1 MTDPSR
7 LSARELAARIA
18 ARELSPVELAQA
30 TITAIERLDPHL
42 HAFLDFG
49 GERLLEDARAAE
61 QRVLQGGPLPP
72 LLGVPVAIKD
82 MEATED
88 FPTTRGSLAYRGH
101 RDGVDAVHVA
111 RLRAAGALVV
121 GKTNT
126 PEFALLGETRNRLGP
141 DCCNPWD
148 TGRTPGGSSG
158 GSATAVAA
166 GIVPLA
172 TGTDTGGSI
181 TIPAAFCGTFGL
193 KPSHRHIPVWP
204 NTGEWPLV
212 YDTGPITRTVDDAAL
227 ALALMAGPDARDS
240 GSVRAAAPLTDA
252 EPHHL
257 RIAFAESL
265 AGLPVEDECRAAVRA
280 LAILCSEL
288 GHRVEQDAPDCQT
301 PATALET
308 MGCVEEYLY
317 RGHLLA
323 EQRNALEPETVE
335 FMERGRRV
343 EALAF
348 ARAMAQVRATRTAF
362 DRFFERY
369 DLLLTPATACPPFR
383 HRELPR
389 EIDGVAVAPGW
400 TTFAPFSL
408 FANATDGP
416 LANVPAPPSSEGS
429 GLPLGVLIFGP
440 AGADE
445 RVLAL
450 ARALEAACPWAD
462 RTPPVHAAEREVSDR
477 GSARS

>member
-7 LSARELAARIA
+7 LSARELASRIA
-18 ARELSPVELAQA
+18 ARELSPVEVARC
-30 TITAIERLDPHL
+30 TIAAIERLDPAL

-49 GERLLEDARAAE
+49 GERLLDDARAAE
-61 QRVLQGGPLPP
+61 RRVLQGGALPP

-88 FPTTRGSLAYRGH
+88 FPTTRGSLAYRDYC
-101 RDGVDAVHVA
+101 DGLDAVHVA

-141 DCCNPWD
+141 EGCNPWD
-148 TGRTPGGSSG
+148 TRRTPGGSSG
-158 GSATAVAA
+158 GSAAAVAA
-166 GIVPLA
+166 GVVPFA

-193 KPSHRHIPVWP
+193 KPTHRRIPVWP
-204 NTGEWPLV
+204 NTEEWPQV
-212 YDTGPITRTVDDAAL
+212 YDTGPISRSVDDAAL
-227 ALALMAGPDARDS
+227 ALSLMAGPDARDP
-240 GSVRAAAPLTDA
+240 GSVRTPAPMIDPGPD
-252 EPHHL
+252 EL

-265 AGLPVEDECRAAVRA
+265 AGLPVEAECRAAVRM
-280 LAILCSEL
+280 LAGHCREL
-288 GHRVEQDAPDCQT
+288 GHHVEPDAPDCST
-301 PATALET
+301 PAAALDT

-323 EQRNALEPETVE
+323 HQRDALEPGTVE

-343 EALAF
+343 EAVAF

-362 DRFFERY
+362 DRFFEHY
-369 DLLLTPATACPPFR
+369 DLLLTPATACAAFARNEPPNA
-383 HRELPR
+383 
-389 EIDGVAVAPGW
+389 IDGVAVTPDW

-416 LANVPAPPSSEGS
+416 LATVPARPSDDGS

-440 AGADE
+440 VGADE

-450 ARALEAACPWAD
+450 ARALETACPWRD
-462 RTPPVHAAEREVSDR
+462 RRPPLHASDGGR
-477 GSARS
+477 CDHASA

>member
-30 TITAIERLDPHL
+30 TIAAIERLDPEL

-49 GERLLEDARAAE
+49 GERLMADARAAE
-61 QRVLQGGPLPP
+61 ERVMRGDTLPP
-72 LLGVPVAIKD
+72 LFGVPIAIKD
-82 MEATED
+82 MEPTEE
-88 FPTTRGSLAYRGH
+88 FATTRGSLAFRDH
-101 RDGVDAVHVA
+101 HDGVDAVHVA
-111 RLRAAGALVV
+111 RLRSAGALIV

-148 TGRTPGGSSG
+148 TRRTPGGSSG
-158 GSATAVAA
+158 GSAAAVAA

-181 TIPAAFCGTFGL
+181 TIPAAFCGTFGF
-193 KPSHRHIPVWP
+193 KPTHRRIPVWP
-204 NTGEWPLV
+204 NTEEWPLV
-212 YDTGPITRTVDDAAL
+212 YDTGPIARTVDDAAL
-227 ALALMAGPDARDS
+227 ALSLMSGADARDP
-240 GSVRAAAPLTDA
+240 GSVRTPAALADA
-252 EPHHL
+252 EGRKL

-265 AGLPVEDECRAAVRA
+265 AGLPVDNECRAAVRT
-280 LAILCSEL
+280 LAARCSEL
-288 GHRVEQDAPDCQT
+288 GHHVAQDAPDCT
-301 PATALET
+301 SPAAALET
-308 MGCVEEYLY
+308 MGCVQEYLY
-317 RGHLLA
+317 RGHLLR
-323 EQRNALEPETVE
+323 EQREALEPDTVA
-335 FMERGRRV
+335 FMERGRHV
-343 EALAF
+343 DALDF
-348 ARAMAQVRATRTAF
+348 ARAMARVRATRTAF

-369 DLLLTPATACPPFR
+369 DLLLTPATACPAFTRNEP
-383 HRELPR
+383 PQ
-389 EIDGVAVAPGW
+389 EIAGVEVAPEW

-416 LANVPAPPSSEGS
+416 LASVPAPPAADDS

-440 AGADE
+440 VGADD

-450 ARALEAACPWAD
+450 ARALEAASPWD
-462 RTPPVHAAEREVSDR
+462 QRQPPLHATERP
-477 GSARS
+477 